1 MSNLFEQI
9 HIVTR
14 CLVNCISIW
23 SHFDSWWRSGY
34 DVLFLKV
41 IVIIFIGVNIL
52 IALVA
57 RTLVSRW
64 FSFEFILT
72 IVLDTECDWLNA
84 FIVNDLLSQ
93 MLLLLTI
100 LQVDIL
106 SWVWLPSMSRFKSFP
121 SVPFTVLLRVHNLIR
136 HVTLHRDRISSGFD
150 DQVILSWRVSSNCHV
165 PLLIL

>member
-9 HIVTR
+9 HIVTHS
-14 CLVNCISIW
+14 LVDRISIW
-23 SHFDSWWRSGY
+23 SHFDSWWRSCD

-41 IVIIFIGVNIL
+41 IVIIFIRVNIL
-52 IALVA
+52 ITLVA
-57 RTLVSRW
+57 RW

-136 HVTLHRDRISSGFD
+136 HVTLHRDRVSSGFD
-150 DQVILSWRVSSNCHV
+150 DQVILSWRGSSNCHV

>member
-14 CLVNCISIW
+14 SLVDRISIW
-23 SHFDSWWRSGY
+23 SHFDSWWRSGD

-41 IVIIFIGVNIL
+41 IVIIFIRVNIL

-72 IVLDTECDWLNA
+72 VVLETECDRLNA
-84 FIVNDLLSQ
+84 FIVNDLLS
-93 MLLLLTI
+93 
-100 LQVDIL
+100 
-106 SWVWLPSMSRFKSFP
+106 
-121 SVPFTVLLRVHNLIR
+121 
-136 HVTLHRDRISSGFD
+136 
-150 DQVILSWRVSSNCHV
+150 
-165 PLLIL
+165 